1 MSGGAM
7 RRVFTLCSVVVHAVV
22 IAAALIAQVLAVGT
36 LPTRRRPVTFD
47 GVHIIRV
54 TDVPLHSSHARAA
67 RGGPTLGIAPEVS
80 PADPPTDLGNEP
92 ERESGGSRE
101 TPTDGVA

>member
-1 MSGGAM
+1 M

-36 LPTRRRPVTFD
+36 LPTPRRPVTFD

-54 TDVPLHSSHARAA
+54 TDVPSRRCGNGCSRQRSSTTCPCR
-67 RGGPTLGIAPEVS
+67 S
-80 PADPPTDLGNEP
+80 
-92 ERESGGSRE
+92 S
-101 TPTDGVA
+101 